1 MVVIV
6 RAVFQSEEDKKGGER
21 LQDIV
26 DKLQAKVKTLKRQV
40 EEAEELAA
48 VNLAKYRKVQTE
60 LQDAEE
66 RAEVA
71 EQGAAKLRSKSRGA
85 SVGLGALGREPSLA
99 PYAVGRS
106 ISPALVRFRTLLQIP
121 GYI

>member
-1 MVVIV
+1 MYSYKHSNVHTSI
-6 RAVFQSEEDKKGGER
+6 RGGCA
-21 LQDIV
+21 Q
-26 DKLQAKVKTLKRQV
+26 
-40 EEAEELAA
+40 EELAA

-85 SVGLGALGREPSLA
+85 SVGLGALGRETSLA
-99 PYAVGRS
+99 PFSVSGGRS
-106 ISPALVRFRTLLQIP
+106 ISPSLVRNTPHALHESHTCPVHTHTQLLFEYVP
-121 GYI
+121 R

>member
-1 MVVIV
+1 MIV

-48 VNLAKYRKVQTE
+48 VNLAKYRKVQSE

-85 SVGLGALGREPSLA
+85 SVGLGALGRETSLA
-99 PYAVGRS
+99 PPYSVGRS
-106 ISPALVRFRTLLQIP
+106 ISPALVRTALYTYQLGSLI
-121 GYI
+121 